1 MYICKYRYQ
10 ISFHVLQNVI
20 CCMSSNILWFH
31 LFLCIMFIFIMY
43 FFVFFFSQ
51 GGGIRENMYFRYYWK
66 MKIFKWLRFQKSRR
80 NGDLFHWLSWEPC
93 FDIIHHGL
101 LLRNIFG
108 RSLFQH
114 KPPPPTP
121 PDRGKL
127 WVIFKSKTFV
137 PRLIWIHDIQC
148 HWSWR
153 SGTYCSIY

>member
-1 MYICKYRYQ
+1 MFYKMLFVVCHSIYYDFIYSYVSFYIY
-10 ISFHVLQNVI
+10 HV
-20 CCMSSNILWFH
+20 
-31 LFLCIMFIFIMY
+31 
-43 FFVFFFSQ
+43 FFCVFFSQ
-51 GGGIRENMYFRYYWK
+51 RGGIRENMYFRYYWK

-137 PRLIWIHDIQC
+137 PRLIWIHDIHC
-148 HWSWR
+148 HWSWW
-153 SGTYCSIY
+153 SDMYCFIH